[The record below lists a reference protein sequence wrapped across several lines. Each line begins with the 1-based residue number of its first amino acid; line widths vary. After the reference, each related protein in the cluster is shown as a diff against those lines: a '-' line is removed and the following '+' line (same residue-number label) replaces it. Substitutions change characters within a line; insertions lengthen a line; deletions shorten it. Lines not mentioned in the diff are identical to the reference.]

1 MLQLFFCPNIPLVNN
16 YFLLIGYY
24 LLFGVLKLGIFNTMI
39 TKTIYKTKDY
49 SKVKFSLSI
58 ESAEKIKILGLN
70 NDWETGIDL
79 VKKKDGSFVA
89 DINLPK
95 GVSQQFRYLI
105 DNKVW
110 MNEPTADGELQNNF
124 GTANSILEL

>member
-1 MLQLFFCPNIPLVNN
+1 MV
-16 YFLLIGYY
+16 
-24 LLFGVLKLGIFNTMI
+24 

-58 ESAEKIKILGLN
+58 ENAEKVKVLGLN
-70 NDWETGIDL
+70 NDWEKGLDL

-95 GVSQQFRYLI
+95 GSSQQFRYLI
-105 DNKVW
+105 DGKEW

-124 GTANSILEL
+124 GTTNSILEL